1 MEEWEFSHSQKKFDF
16 LLPFLKVHEVE
27 IVFEA
32 AGVYSKLLEHYFRTH
47 RIEYCCM
54 NPLEAKL
61 QMVTMRQRKTDK
73 TDAYN
78 LAESHFIFTRPH
90 TVRDPEAYQELKALS
105 KLYGEVH
112 SAILVNRNN
121 LHSELQLVF
130 PGLEILYQNNL
141 SLFSLDI
148 IDKYAHPALV
158 KTESITKKK
167 IYFKEDRETFIKG
180 TS

>member
-1 MEEWEFSHSQKKFDF
+1 
-16 LLPFLKVHEVE
+16 
-27 IVFEA
+27 
-32 AGVYSKLLEHYFRTH
+32 
-47 RIEYCCM
+47 M